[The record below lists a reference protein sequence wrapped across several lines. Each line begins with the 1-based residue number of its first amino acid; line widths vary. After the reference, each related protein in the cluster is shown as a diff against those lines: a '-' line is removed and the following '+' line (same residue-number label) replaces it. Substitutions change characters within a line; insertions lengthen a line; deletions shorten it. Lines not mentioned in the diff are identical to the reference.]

1 MKLKLTSSKPKSA
14 PQSEARQR
22 LAGFIA
28 QKAELVAKVESLQ
41 NAAHRLAAEVSAA
54 APIEAELQALD
65 SIETQSALAWTRA
78 GCVGQPPKTDAKKR
92 QRLTKALVEARAAAN
107 AAAAAHITVAAEH
120 VDLSGQI
127 ASLSI
132 PMSVEV
138 AAIVAETCEP
148 LIAEFDAENRKLAV
162 KGARL
167 RQAYDLILGTLD
179 TLRGTEPGRPVSLNL
194 EYMDG
199 KLKRLFAMPPHD
211 LDAAS
216 QTQLAWRA
224 FSDGLLVDASLKLE
238 SNPGEDPVKPAP
250 VDIAAIA
257 KKRLASLARLGG

>member
-1 MKLKLTSSKPKSA
+1 MKLRLSPKKVV
-14 PQSEARQR
+14 PMSEARQR

-28 QKAELVAKVESLQ
+28 SKAELVAKVESLQ
-41 NAAHRLAAEVSAA
+41 NAAHKLAAETAAA
-54 APIEAELQALD
+54 APIEAELQMLD
-65 SIETQSALAWTRA
+65 SIETEAALAWTRA
-78 GCVGQPPKTDAKKR
+78 GCVGNPPKTDAKKR
-92 QRLTKALVEARAAAN
+92 LRLNKALVEARAAAN

-120 VDLSGQI
+120 ADLSGQI

-138 AAIVAETCEP
+138 AAIVAEVCEP
-148 LIAEFDAENRKLAV
+148 LIAEFDAENRKLAA

-167 RQAYDLILGTLD
+167 RQAYDMILGTLD

-194 EYMDG
+194 EDMHG

-238 SNPGEDPVKPAP
+238 SNPGENPVKPAP